1 MNNHSTFLGM
11 PRQIVWGYIG
21 ILIFMMGDGLE
32 IGWLSPYLQHNGF
45 SSGEVS
51 LLYSCYGITVTI
63 ASWFSGVLAEALG
76 GKRTMMLGLIL
87 YIIGTV
93 CFVGIA
99 LPTENL
105 AIMYP
110 AYALRGLGYPL
121 FAYSFLV
128 WISYRSEQR
137 TLGAAVG
144 WFWFV
149 FTGGLNVLGALYSI
163 VAIEWFGHIGTLWS
177 SLFWVILGGIFAI
190 VINKDTLPTDK
201 SNAKAKLLEMT
212 KGFTIVVEEPK
223 VLLGGLVRIINT
235 TAQFAFPVFLP
246 VYLESFG
253 IPTSKWLA
261 VWSAIFIGNI
271 FFNLFWGVVG
281 DKIGWRNTVM
291 IFGGIGSGISCL
303 LMGYIPLWT
312 NGNIYFLTFVGILWG
327 IFIAAYVPLSALVP
341 SLVKKDK
348 GATLA
353 ILNLGAGLPVFVGPM
368 IVHFALK
375 PFGELGIIWILAILY
390 FISTI
395 LTFFI
400 KMPKSQQ
407 SGDIE

>member
-1 MNNHSTFLGM
+1 
-11 PRQIVWGYIG
+11 
-21 ILIFMMGDGLE
+21 
-32 IGWLSPYLQHNGF
+32 
-45 SSGEVS
+45 
-51 LLYSCYGITVTI
+51 
-63 ASWFSGVLAEALG
+63 
-76 GKRTMMLGLIL
+76 
-87 YIIGTV
+87 
-93 CFVGIA
+93 
-99 LPTENL
+99 
-105 AIMYP
+105 MYP

-144 WFWFV
+144 WFWLV

-163 VAIEWFGHIGTLWS
+163 FAIKYFGHIGTLWS
-177 SLFWVILGGIFAI
+177 SLFWVILGAI
-190 VINKDTLPTDK
+190 LALALNRDKLPTDK
-201 SNAKAKLLEMT
+201 SNAKSKLLEMG
-212 KGFTIVVEEPK
+212 KGFTIVVEQPK
-223 VLLGGLVRIINT
+223 VLLGGIVRVINT

-246 VYLESFG
+246 LYLEHYG

-261 VWSAIFIGNI
+261 VWSAIFFGNI
-271 FFNLFWGVVG
+271 VFNLIWGIIG

-303 LMGYIPLWT
+303 LMGYVPIWT
-312 NGNIYFLTFVGILWG
+312 HGNIILLTVVGVAWG
-327 IFIAAYVPLSALVP
+327 IFIAAYVPLTALIP

-348 GATLA
+348 GATLS

-368 IVHFALK
+368 IVRFFLD
-375 PFGELGIIWILAILY
+375 PLGDLGVIWILGILY

-407 SGDIE
+407 YGEIE

>member
-1 MNNHSTFLGM
+1 MINQNTILGM
-11 PRQIVWGYIG
+11 PRKIVWGYIG
-21 ILIFMMGDGLE
+21 ILVFMMGDGLE

-45 SSGEVS
+45 NSHEVS
-51 LLYSCYGITVTI
+51 WLFSCYGITVAI

-76 GKRTMMLGLIL
+76 GKRTMFIGLIL
-87 YIIGTV
+87 YVIGTV

-99 LPTENL
+99 LPSESL

-144 WFWFV
+144 WFWLV

-163 VAIEWFGHIGTLWS
+163 FAIKYFGHIGTLWS
-177 SLFWVILGGIFAI
+177 SLFWVILGAI
-190 VINKDTLPTDK
+190 LALALNRDKLPTDK
-201 SNAKAKLLEMT
+201 SNAKSKLLEMG
-212 KGFTIVVEEPK
+212 KGFTIVVEQPK
-223 VLLGGLVRIINT
+223 VLLGGIVRVINT

-246 VYLESFG
+246 LYLEHYG

-261 VWSAIFIGNI
+261 VWSAIFFGNI
-271 FFNLFWGVVG
+271 VFNLIWGIIG

-303 LMGYIPLWT
+303 LMGYVPIWT
-312 NGNIYFLTFVGILWG
+312 HGNIILLTVVGVAWG
-327 IFIAAYVPLSALVP
+327 IFIAAYVPLTAF
-341 SLVKKDK
+341 
-348 GATLA
+348 
-353 ILNLGAGLPVFVGPM
+353 N
-368 IVHFALK
+368 
-375 PFGELGIIWILAILY
+375 PF
-390 FISTI
+390 TR
-395 LTFFI
+395 
-400 KMPKSQQ
+400 
-407 SGDIE
+407 